1 MEWMD
6 WIYILLLIV
15 GFGFFLAR
23 ITSSYLAQSTVLR
36 PQIEQTELEKKRY
49 ETQAAEHEQNIAEI
63 QEKLQELQ
71 QQIETLEKQRTELR
85 QKLTQQREASQRKG
99 LSRSR

>member
-6 WIYILLLIV
+6 WIYVLLLIV

-49 ETQAAEHEQNIAEI
+49 EAQAAEHEQSITEV
-63 QEKLQELQ
+63 QGQVQELQ
-71 QQIETLEKQRTELR
+71 QQIGTLEKQRTELR
-85 QKLTQQREASQRKG
+85 QKLTQQREAAQKKG
-99 LSRSR
+99 LTRSR